1 MVDALAAALAVQE
14 DLGCLIAHQECGLFL
29 ARLAECVETA
39 PSVEWVERADEN
51 DVRPAQLRVELALV
65 QHVHVHHRLIVARA
79 LRQFVRSRVVCRLHL
94 DVIERALLIFDV
106 DIEPYTLAVAAHVDI
121 LLCLREGDLAD
132 LDVQDILDQP
142 LAEPLLAHDLLE
154 DEIVRDGQIL
164 PGLQRICSIR
174 LVHWHAPS

>member
-14 DLGCLIAHQECGLFL
+14 DLGCLIAHQECRLFL
-29 ARLAECVETA
+29 ARFTERVEA
-39 PSVEWVERADEN
+39 SPSVEWVERADEN
-51 DVRPAQLRVELALV
+51 DVRPAQLRVELTLV
-65 QHVHVHHRLIVARA
+65 QHVHVHHRLIVACA
-79 LRQFVRSRVVCRLHL
+79 LRQFVRGRVICRLHL
-94 DVIERALLIFDV
+94 NVVERALLIFDV

-121 LLCLREGDLAD
+121 LLRLRKRDLAD
-132 LDVQDILDQP
+132 LDVQDILNQS

-164 PGLQRICSIR
+164 PGLQRIRSIR

>member
-79 LRQFVRSRVVCRLHL
+79 LRQFVRSRVICRLHL
-94 DVIERALLIFDV
+94 NVVERALLIFDV
-106 DIEPYTLAVAAHVDI
+106 DIESHALAVAAHVDI
-121 LLCLREGDLAD
+121 FLRLRERDLAD
-132 LDVQDILDQP
+132 LDVQDILNQS

-164 PGLQRICSIR
+164 PGLQRIRSIR